1 MQLSLFCDYRFH
13 LKTSIFYTKY
23 DALFLAVESAWEKI
37 PHPARPGRIGYGELT
52 FLKALIYK
60 NAQAI
65 KSIPELLRDLES
77 RPVLC
82 EMIGFAPGQLP
93 DSSRFYTFLAKTKN
107 SELQAV
113 HHAATQTLIDDNI
126 VSLNLLIADS
136 KPVMANTK
144 HNNPKNPNRSLDKTK
159 KIPRNPNVTFGYY
172 SYLKQPTSKKKE
184 FSYFWG
190 YRTHVLISQEGIPL
204 VEITKPNNID
214 DATIAKMLFK
224 KLKRVYGQKK
234 GRIFIADAAY
244 DKRWFYD
251 FIVKEMKA
259 QAFIPIN
266 RRYKEAHEFFA
277 ENGHPICAA
286 DLEMK
291 YSGLSPKDGLNRKK
305 FRCPIKAA
313 SKKEQAQLPKQCP
326 VNHKHFCQGKCYGCT
341 AYVVP
346 DDIRAEVPRQS
357 KFFADTYAK
366 RTEVERYFSRMGDRE
381 VEQTTHFR
389 YRSIRNQMTIA
400 HLTLALTAVAA
411 ALVLKQ
417 PGKIRCFRSFADAA

>member
-13 LKTSIFYTKY
+13 LKTSTFYTKY
-23 DALFLAVESAWEKI
+23 DALFLAVESAWAKI
-37 PHPARPGRIGYGELT
+37 PHPAHSGRIGYGELT

-82 EMIGFAPGQLP
+82 EMIGFTPGHLP
-93 DSSRFYTFLAKTKN
+93 DSSRFYVFLAQIKN
-107 SELQAV
+107 SKIKAI
-113 HHAATQTLIDDNI
+113 HHAAVQSLIDAKI
-126 VSLNLLIADS
+126 ISLDILISDS

-159 KIPRNPNVTFGYY
+159 KIPRNPHVTFGYY

-190 YRTHVLISQEGIPL
+190 YRTHVLISREGVPL
-204 VEITKPNNID
+204 VEVTKPNNID
-214 DATIAKMLFK
+214 DATIAKMLLK

-259 QAFIPIN
+259 QVFIPIN
-266 RRYKEAHEFFA
+266 RRYKEPHELFA
-277 ENGHPICAA
+277 ENGHPICEAG
-286 DLEMK
+286 LKMK
-291 YSGLSPKDGLNRKK
+291 YTGFSPKDGRNRKK

-313 SKKEQAQLPKQCP
+313 SQKEQAQLPKKCP
-326 VNHKHFCQGKCYGCT
+326 INHQRFCNGKCYGCT
-341 AYVVP
+341 HTLCPTIFVRRFP
-346 DDIRAEVPRQS
+346 
-357 KFFADTYAK
+357 AK
-366 RTEVERYFSRMGDRE
+366 ANSLLIPMP
-381 VEQTTHFR
+381 
-389 YRSIRNQMTIA
+389 NN
-400 HLTLALTAVAA
+400 
-411 ALVLKQ
+411 
-417 PGKIRCFRSFADAA
+417 